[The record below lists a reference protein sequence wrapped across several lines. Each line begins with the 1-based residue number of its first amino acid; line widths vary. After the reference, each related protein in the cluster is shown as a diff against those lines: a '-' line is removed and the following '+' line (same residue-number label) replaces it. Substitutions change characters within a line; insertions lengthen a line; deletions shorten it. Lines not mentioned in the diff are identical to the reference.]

1 MRKRFLTLT
10 LTLACAVSGFWWF
23 TRPQQ
28 NAAVP
33 TLFTGDA
40 DITGF
45 ARAYAPRE
53 FQFPLDHGPHFDFQT
68 EWWYYTGN
76 LDMADGKHLGYQL
89 TFFRRGLTPG
99 TPKRESDFA
108 TNQIY
113 FAHFAVTDVA
123 GDTHT
128 FAERFSRGA
137 AGLAGASGEPFHVW
151 LEDWEVESLNADGS
165 AVRLRARDGDRAIDL
180 TLRAAKPIVAH
191 GERGL
196 SPKSEQPGNAS
207 YYLSFTHM
215 ATEGQ
220 VTLNGQP
227 MAVRGESWFDHEWST
242 SALGTDIVGWDWFAL
257 QLSDGRELMFYQF
270 RRADGSMGLLSS
282 GTLVLSDGSTVR
294 LKASDVRIETLAT
307 WQSSESKGVYPSR
320 WRVVIPSAQID
331 LTVEPWIAEQ
341 EMRVSFPYWE
351 GAVRFSGASG
361 GLAVTGNGYVEL
373 TGYVSSMQGVF

>member
-1 MRKRFLTLT
+1 MKKALSVAIVLS
-10 LTLACAVSGFWWF
+10 LLASAFWWL
-23 TRPQQ
+23 TRPRQ
-28 NAAVP
+28 NAAAP

-53 FQFPLDHGPHFDFQT
+53 FRFPLDHGPHFDFQT

-76 LDMADGKHLGYQL
+76 LDTADGKHLGYQL

-99 TPKRESDFA
+99 TPKRESDLA

-113 FAHFAVTDVA
+113 FAHFAITNVE
-123 GDTHT
+123 GNQHT
-128 FAERFSRGA
+128 FGERFSRGA
-137 AGLAGASGEPFHVW
+137 AGLAGASGEPFGVW
-151 LEDWEVESLNADGS
+151 LEDWGVESLNADGS
-165 AVRLRARDGDRAIDL
+165 AVHLRARDGGEAIDL
-180 TLRAAKPIVAH
+180 TLRAAKPVVGH

-207 YYLSFTHM
+207 YYLSFTRM

-227 MAVRGESWFDHEWST
+227 VTVSGESWFDHEWST
-242 SALGTDIVGWDWFAL
+242 SALGTAIVGWDWFAL

-270 RRADGSMGLLSS
+270 RLADGGKGPLSA
-282 GTLVLSDGSTVR
+282 GTLVLPNGSAVR
-294 LKASDVRIETLAT
+294 LKVDEVQISVLDT
-307 WQSSESKGVYPSR
+307 WQSPEDKGIYPSR

-351 GAVRFSGASG
+351 GAVHLSGVSG
-361 GLAVTGNGYVEL
+361 GAAVTGNGYVEL